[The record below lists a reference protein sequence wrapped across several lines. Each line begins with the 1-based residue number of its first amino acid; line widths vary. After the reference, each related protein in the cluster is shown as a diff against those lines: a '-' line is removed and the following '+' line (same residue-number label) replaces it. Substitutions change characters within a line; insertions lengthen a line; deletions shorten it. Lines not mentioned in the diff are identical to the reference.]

1 MLGEAKQV
9 LCLSSIWKLNCN
21 AQAGNQLSTSWNQ
34 SGNQN
39 NSKHTISIGSLY
51 YCSFI
56 EYKEKNQH
64 SSSKHSM
71 PLKVFSMHESCSFPL
86 SSTNSCYM
94 HYTSDPKCFSIHYYA
109 TLAHVLHMNSEGQ
122 VCCKKISA

>member
-56 EYKEKNQH
+56 EYKEKKSAFQ
-64 SSSKHSM
+64 
-71 PLKVFSMHESCSFPL
+71 LKALNAPESFLYAWKLFL
-86 SSTNSCYM
+86 SSFF
-94 HYTSDPKCFSIHYYA
+94 H
-109 TLAHVLHMNSEGQ
+109 
-122 VCCKKISA
+122 